1 MNAAGHPL
9 AGPIALLA
17 REVSGVQVR
26 WAGCRPETRQR
37 IYFANHT
44 SHLDFVVLWSAL
56 PRDVR
61 MMTRPVAAEDY
72 WDAGIRGYLAQK
84 VFHAILVRRR
94 APAEECGAAEAV
106 AGSCHAIQRL
116 GEAMGTAHS
125 LILFPE
131 GTRGS
136 GEAIGEFRSGLY
148 YLALKRPEV
157 ELVPVYLENLSRIL
171 PKGEVLPVPL
181 LSRLTF
187 GEPIQ
192 LEGAETKTK
201 FLVRARAAVQ
211 ALSRRDRS

>member
-1 MNAAGHPL
+1 MSAAVHPL

-26 WAGCRPETRQR
+26 WAGCRPAARQR

-61 MMTRPVAAEDY
+61 RLALPVAAEDY
-72 WDAGIRGYLAQK
+72 WDTGIRGYLAQS

-94 APAEECGAAEAV
+94 GPAEQLGVAEAL
-106 AGSCHAIQRL
+106 AESCRMIDRL
-116 GEAMGTAHS
+116 AEAMGTTHS

-131 GTRGS
+131 GTRGN
-136 GEAIGEFRSGLY
+136 GETIGAFRSGLY
-148 YLALKRPEV
+148 YLAQKRPDL
-157 ELVPVYLENLSRIL
+157 ELVPVYLDNLSRIL

-192 LEGAETKTK
+192 LEGAETKAM
-201 FLVRARAAVQ
+201 FLERARAAVQ

>member
-1 MNAAGHPL
+1 MNAAVHPL

-17 REVSGVQVR
+17 RAVCGVQVR
-26 WAGCRPETRQR
+26 WAGCRPAAGQR

-44 SHLDFVVLWSAL
+44 SHLDFVVIWSSL

-61 MMTRPVAAEDY
+61 ALTRPVAAEDY
-72 WDAGIRGYLAQK
+72 WDRSIRGYLAQS

-94 APAEECGAAEAV
+94 APTEERRVAEAAAE
-106 AGSCHAIQRL
+106 SCRMIDRL
-116 GEAMGTAHS
+116 AEAMGTTHS

-136 GEAIGEFRSGLY
+136 GETIGEFRSGLY
-148 YLALKRPEV
+148 YLAQKRPHV
-157 ELVPVYLENLSRIL
+157 ELVPVHLENLSRIL
-171 PKGEVLPVPL
+171 PKGEALPVPL

-192 LEGAETKTK
+192 LEGAETKAM
-201 FLVRARAAVQ
+201 FLERARAVVQ
-211 ALSRRDRS
+211 ALSRRDRP